1 LYGRGCSTGYWGA
14 HLMSEAIDA
23 HADDL
28 QALAVEYDAAI
39 GREIMPW
46 YRAGVEQDAEA
57 RRVASRMLSGEDPDT
72 DTSDPKTFMRSVLR
86 EGLLPALRSDQ
97 VVLRAFMRNLNLLS
111 SPDAMMK
118 DPEVMNRV
126 FAIWQDRENRPPE
139 IPMGPRRRREFLELL
154 PA

>member
-1 LYGRGCSTGYWGA
+1 
-14 HLMSEAIDA
+14 MSRAIDE

-28 QALAVEYDAAI
+28 ETLAVQYDAAI
-39 GREIMPW
+39 EREILPW
-46 YRAGVEQDAEA
+46 YRAGVQQDAEA
-57 RRVASRMLSGEDPDT
+57 RRVAERMLNGEDPDA
-72 DTSDPKTFMRSVLR
+72 DTSDPTTFMRSVLR

-126 FAIWQDRENRPPE
+126 FAVWQDRENRPAE
-139 IPMGPRRRREFLELL
+139 VPMGPKRRRDFLELL

>member
-1 LYGRGCSTGYWGA
+1 
-14 HLMSEAIDA
+14 
-23 HADDL
+23 
-28 QALAVEYDAAI
+28 
-39 GREIMPW
+39 
-46 YRAGVEQDAEA
+46 
-57 RRVASRMLSGEDPDT
+57 LSGEDPDT

-111 SPDAMMK
+111 TPDAMMK

-126 FAIWQDRENRPPE
+126 FAVWQDRENRPPE
-139 IPMGPRRRREFLELL
+139 IPMGPKRRREFLELL